1 MRLKKYYITLIMII
15 LAIVSIPINISAINT
30 NTKKDKKEEIKGII
44 LIDPGH
50 GGIDGGAK
58 SSNGTIEKDINLQ
71 ISNRLKEKLETEGY
85 KVYLTRED
93 DKELSTRKVEDLDS
107 RCKMKK
113 EVNCDIFISIHQNKF
128 TNPRC
133 YGAQVWYAD
142 NEKSTKLG
150 ELIQEGL
157 KEKVQDRN
165 TRLAKNAKNQ
175 YRILRDGYDG
185 ASVIVECGFIS
196 NSEEEKRLKTEEH
209 QSQIVDGIIEGVK
222 NYFK

>member
-15 LAIVSIPINISAINT
+15 LAIVSIPINISAKNT

-150 ELIQEGL
+150 ELIQVGL
-157 KEKVQDRN
+157 KEKVQDGN
-165 TRLAKNAKNQ
+165 TRLAKNAKIN
-175 YRILRDGYDG
+175 
-185 ASVIVECGFIS
+185 
-196 NSEEEKRLKTEEH
+196 
-209 QSQIVDGIIEGVK
+209 IE
-222 NYFK
+222 F

>member
-15 LAIVSIPINISAINT
+15 LAIVSIPINISAKNT

-150 ELIQEGL
+150 ELIQVGL
-157 KEKVQDRN
+157 KEKVQDGN

-175 YRILRDGYDG
+175 HRILRDGYDG

-196 NSEEEKRLKTEEH
+196 NSEEEERLKTEEH
-209 QSQIVDGIIEGVK
+209 QNQIVDGITEGIK